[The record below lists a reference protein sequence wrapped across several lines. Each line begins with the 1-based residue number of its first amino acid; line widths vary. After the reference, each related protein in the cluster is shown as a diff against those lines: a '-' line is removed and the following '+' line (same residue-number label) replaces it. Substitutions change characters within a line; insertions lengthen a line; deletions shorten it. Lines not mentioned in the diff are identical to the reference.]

1 MGAVKHVALIK
12 FKASASPALVNELWN
27 EIKRLPSLVPGITD
41 FAGGLNNSPE
51 GLNQGLTHGFVMT
64 FKDAAARD
72 AYLPHPEHE
81 QVKAKVLPHVESVM
95 VFDFEV

>member
-41 FAGGLNNSPE
+41 FTGGLNNSPE
-51 GLNQGLTHGFVMT
+51 GLNQGITHGFVMT

-81 QVKAKVLPHVESVM
+81 QVKAKVLPHFESVV

>member
-1 MGAVKHVALIK
+1 MGAVKHVALVK

-27 EIKRLPSLVPGITD
+27 EIKSLPSRVPGIAD
-41 FAGGLNNSPE
+41 FADGLNNSPE

-64 FKDAAARD
+64 FKDAVARD

-81 QVKAKVLPHVESVM
+81 LVKAKVLPHVESV
-95 VFDFEV
+95 VIFDFEV

>member
-1 MGAVKHVALIK
+1 MGAVKHVALVK

-27 EIKRLPSLVPGITD
+27 EIKSLPSRVPGIID
-41 FAGGLNNSPE
+41 FADGLNNSPE

-64 FKDAAARD
+64 FKDATARD

-81 QVKAKVLPHVESVM
+81 RVKAKILPHIESVV
-95 VFDFEV
+95 VFDFEI

>member
-41 FAGGLNNSPE
+41 FTGGLNNSPE

-81 QVKAKVLPHVESVM
+81 QVKAKVLPHFESVV